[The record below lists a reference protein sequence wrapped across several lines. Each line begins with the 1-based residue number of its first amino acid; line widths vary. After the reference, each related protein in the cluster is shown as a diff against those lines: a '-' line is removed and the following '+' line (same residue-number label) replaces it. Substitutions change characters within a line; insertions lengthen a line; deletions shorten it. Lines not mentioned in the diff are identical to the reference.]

1 MQAEAAET
9 FLDHGRARSRTF
21 HFVSGLA
28 AVALWI
34 AATTTPCG
42 ASSVT
47 LRPTPSTSS
56 GNCAGF
62 GGPHTMDCWANPGDT
77 LSFDIVFD
85 IGSEGVSSWNLD
97 LAWESPYIHSYTG
110 LDFVALNNSEGPL
123 WFFNPSPPPLD
134 IFYSLEDSAVVQQSA
149 SGQEGHIFAVST
161 GQADVPALTAA
172 NVSFR
177 AGTVTFEVISHM
189 MTEISL
195 GFFNT
200 PAAMM
205 KDSALQPITPDFGTV
220 WVNTV
225 SIPEPS
231 TVLLLATALAGLA
244 IRRRGH

>member
-1 MQAEAAET
+1 MQAEATET
-9 FLDHGRARSRTF
+9 FLDHGRARRRTF

-34 AATTTPCG
+34 AATTTPCD
-42 ASSVT
+42 ASSVA
-47 LRPTPSTSS
+47 LRPIPSTSS
-56 GNCAGF
+56 GNCPF
-62 GGPHTMDCWANPGDT
+62 FQQSMDCWANPGDT
-77 LSFDIVFD
+77 LSFAIVFD

-123 WFFNPSPPPLD
+123 QFYNPSPPPIS
-134 IFYSLEDSAVVQQSA
+134 IFYSLGDSAVVQQSA

-177 AGTVTFEVISHM
+177 AGTVTFEVISTM

-244 IRRRGH
+244 MRRRGH

>member
-1 MQAEAAET
+1 VRRGISKA
-9 FLDHGRARSRTF
+9 
-21 HFVSGLA
+21 
-28 AVALWI
+28 
-34 AATTTPCG
+34 
-42 ASSVT
+42 
-47 LRPTPSTSS
+47 
-56 GNCAGF
+56 
-62 GGPHTMDCWANPGDT
+62 
-77 LSFDIVFD
+77 
-85 IGSEGVSSWNLD
+85 
-97 LAWESPYIHSYTG
+97 
-110 LDFVALNNSEGPL
+110 
-123 WFFNPSPPPLD
+123 
-134 IFYSLEDSAVVQQSA
+134 A

-244 IRRRGH
+244 MRRRRH

>member
-1 MQAEAAET
+1 
-9 FLDHGRARSRTF
+9 
-21 HFVSGLA
+21 
-28 AVALWI
+28 
-34 AATTTPCG
+34 
-42 ASSVT
+42 
-47 LRPTPSTSS
+47 
-56 GNCAGF
+56 
-62 GGPHTMDCWANPGDT
+62 MDCWANPGDT
-77 LSFDIVFD
+77 LSFAIVFD

-134 IFYSLEDSAVVQQSA
+134 IFYSLGDSAVVQQSA

-177 AGTVTFEVISHM
+177 AGTGTFEVISTM

>member
-21 HFVSGLA
+21 HFVSGLV

-47 LRPTPSTSS
+47 LRPIPSTSS
-56 GNCAGF
+56 GNCAVGWT
-62 GGPHTMDCWANPGDT
+62 HSMDCWANPGDT
-77 LSFDIVFD
+77 LSFAIVFD

-110 LDFVALNNSEGPL
+110 LDFVALNNFEGPL
-123 WFFNPSPPPLD
+123 QFYNPSPPPTF
-134 IFYSLEDSAVVQQSA
+134 ISYSLGDSAVVQQSA

-244 IRRRGH
+244 IRRRRH